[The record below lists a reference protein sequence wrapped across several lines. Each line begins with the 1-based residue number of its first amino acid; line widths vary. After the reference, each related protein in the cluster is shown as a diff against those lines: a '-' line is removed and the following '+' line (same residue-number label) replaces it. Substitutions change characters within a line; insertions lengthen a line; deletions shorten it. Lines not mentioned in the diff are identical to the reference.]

1 MFCTLLVNNGLPILI
16 ENKIKIKKSKTMSLV
31 NDCQGVS
38 FKASP
43 KQPQSYHIKISR
55 VKG

>member
-1 MFCTLLVNNGLPILI
+1 MFCTLLVNNGLPTFDWK
-16 ENKIKIKKSKTMSLV
+16 NKIKIKKSKTMSLV

-43 KQPQSYHIKISR
+43 KQPQSLPH
-55 VKG
+55 